1 MAENLN
7 RRNFVKK
14 TMITTGIVAGLSSFE
29 EKALLEHQALAAVK
43 AATQKK
49 KEASLK
55 VMPNGKIGD
64 IEISRVIIG
73 SNLFYGG
80 AHARNLRY
88 VSELMARYF
97 TDEKVMDTL
106 QLCEENG
113 INTNIGASEFVKM
126 YNKERGGKMQCIEQL
141 EPGGHNWSDDN
152 KTDGT
157 VSVTKVDIRRT
168 VESAAKEGCVGAH
181 LQGGRVDRWVKAK
194 RLDLIAEF
202 VSCARKN
209 GMLAGIGGHD
219 KRVPM
224 ECEKAGIDCDYYFK
238 TIHPESYWGTIPDEQ
253 KKPFLVDSFQAGDND
268 CMWEQWPQ
276 ETIDFMNGVKKPW
289 IGYKVLAAGA
299 IHPSEGF
306 RFAFENGADFV
317 CVGMFDWQVRDNAET
332 AMEILAAKEVR
343 NRARQWI

>member
-14 TMITTGIVAGLSSFE
+14 TMIATGIVAGLSSFE
-29 EKALLEHQALAAVK
+29 DKALLEHQAMAAEMEPTK
-43 AATQKK
+43 KK
-49 KEASLK
+49 KEEPING
-55 VMPNGKIGD
+55 MPKGKIGNV
-64 IEISRVIIG
+64 EISRVIIG

-97 TDEKVMDTL
+97 TNEKIMATL

-113 INTNIGASEFVKM
+113 INTNIGAAEFVNQ
-126 YNKERGGKMQCIEQL
+126 YNKERGGRMQCIEQL
-141 EPGGHNWSDDN
+141 EPGGHDWSDDN

-157 VSVTKVDIRRT
+157 ISVTKLDIRRT
-168 VESAAKEGCVGAH
+168 VEAAAEQGCVGAH
-181 LQGGRVDRWVKAK
+181 LQGGRVDRWVKVK
-194 RLDLIAEF
+194 RLDLIEEF
-202 VSCARKN
+202 VSCASKN

-219 KRVPM
+219 KRVPI

-238 TIHPESYWGTIPDEQ
+238 TIHPESYWGALSEKQ
-253 KKPFLVDSFQAGDND
+253 KKPFLVDSFKPGDND

-276 ETIDFMNGVKKPW
+276 DTIEFMKTVKKPW

-306 RFAFENGADFV
+306 KFAFQNGTDFV
-317 CVGMFDWQVRDNAET
+317 CAGMFDWQVRDNVQT
-332 AMEILAAKEVR
+332 AIEILAAKEVKSR
-343 NRARQWI
+343 TRQWA